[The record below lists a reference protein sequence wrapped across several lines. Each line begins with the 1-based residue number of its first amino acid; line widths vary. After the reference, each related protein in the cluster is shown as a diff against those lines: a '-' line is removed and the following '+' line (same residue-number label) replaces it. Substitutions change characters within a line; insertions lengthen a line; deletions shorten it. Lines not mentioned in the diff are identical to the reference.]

1 MPVSR
6 PKMMTSD
13 RTTST
18 TTSNTG
24 DERLLA
30 QDVGQRG
37 MLVGQQRPNRVQL
50 AGAAGDAKLL
60 GERADNAPIRSSM
73 RRWRRAALL
82 ALDATLQVGDRS
94 LALVGVRHRQ
104 EHIDARVLVQLLRG
118 GQDQPRKRTGVQ
130 LRPLLVADGQQGL
143 G

>member
-13 RTTST
+13 RTSST
-18 TTSNTG
+18 TRSNTG

-30 QDVGQRG
+30 QDVRQRG

-60 GERADNAPIRSSM
+60 GEGADDAPIRSSVG
-73 RRWRRAALL
+73 RWRRATLL
-82 ALDATLQVGDRS
+82 ELDATLQVGDGA

-104 EHIDARVLVQLLRG
+104 DHIDARVVVQLLRG
-118 GQDQPRKRTGVQ
+118 GQDQPRKGTGVQ
-130 LRPLLVADGQQGL
+130 LRPLLVADGQ
-143 G
+143 